1 MVDSVEKAPKS
12 ELDWATIEE
21 KWRKRWTDDRIF
33 ETNPQ
38 SDKKK
43 YFLTVA
49 YPYPNSPQHVGHGR
63 TYTLAD
69 VHARY
74 KRMNNYNV
82 LFPMGFHYTGTP
94 IVSMSQ
100 RIKANDRELIETF
113 QKIYKIPDDVI
124 SNFIE
129 PKKIASYFHQEI
141 KQGMNEMGYSIDWR
155 REFTT
160 IDKGYSKFISWQF
173 RNLKKKGLIV
183 QGSHPVGWC
192 PQDQNPVS
200 QHDTIGDIE
209 PELIEY
215 VLVKFKFEDQY
226 FVPTATLRPE
236 TIFGVTNL
244 WINPDT
250 KYVIAQV
257 NNEKWI
263 ITKEAARKLEFLNT
277 AVKLISEISGS
288 DLIGK
293 YVFDEKRKQQV
304 PMFPA
309 SFVDPDNGTGIV
321 MSVPAH
327 APYDYQAL
335 IDLRKDY
342 NTLRK
347 YNITAN
353 VDPVKIIQT
362 DTFSSNGSSA
372 AETIV
377 TSYSIKDQNDPKL
390 EDATNKLYSEEF
402 HNGKLLPNIDEI
414 GNLSVVEAREIIKTK
429 IISQG
434 IGTTMYELK
443 NSVKCRCGTP
453 CVVKLLTNQ
462 WFINYGDENWKK
474 MSYELIDN
482 MEILPEE
489 IRQEFT
495 NVIDWL
501 KERACARKSGLGTK
515 LPWDN
520 EWIIESLADSVIY
533 MAYYPLSRYISNNQ
547 DLQKDEDKILA
558 DNMNDN
564 FFNYVLLGK
573 NDPNVVAAESK
584 IPIQL
589 LEKIKNEFDYFYPVD
604 SRHSGRDLVPNH
616 LSFFIFN
623 HVAIFPKEKWPKQIV
638 VNGSVLMEGKKMSK
652 SLGNIIPL
660 RHAIEEYGADS
671 IRLTMLASSEIL
683 QDSDFSFDL
692 VKGIRT
698 KLFDIYRNILSH
710 LDIFRVQ
717 SSVDEDM
724 EDVWMSSRLQNVI
737 MDTTS
742 AIEKFRIR
750 EALHNILYLMDN
762 DLEWYEKRK
771 LAKNKSIF
779 NNYLKEFFETRIKLL
794 APFAPY
800 FCEEVWEIMGNAS
813 YISSAQWPEINQS
826 KITLISEDNERIIQS
841 IIFDIQKI
849 TKVTKIV
856 PKKISIYTA
865 SNIKCALYRKI
876 LDRIQRQTTPN
887 FGQIMKEFVN
897 DDQVKDLVKRNP
909 DLVKKIIDDILSESV
924 DVRERRMKIDSFDE
938 IIPLD
943 DGKSLLVSEVG
954 NNKLEVNIY
963 SEDDNDKYDP
973 KQKSKFARPYK
984 PAIYIE

>member
-1 MVDSVEKAPKS
+1 MVDSVEKLPNV
-12 ELDWATIEE
+12 ELEWARIEE
-21 KWRKRWTDDRIF
+21 KWRKRWTDDKIF
-33 ETNPQ
+33 ETDPQ
-38 SDKKK
+38 LDKKK

-100 RIKANDRELIETF
+100 RIKSNDLELIETF
-113 QKIYKIPDDVI
+113 QQIYKIPDNVI
-124 SNFIE
+124 SSLIE
-129 PKKIASYFHQEI
+129 PKKIADYFHQEI

-173 RNLKKKGLIV
+173 RNLRKNGLIV

-200 QHDTIGDIE
+200 QHDTVGDIE

-226 FVPTATLRPE
+226 VVPTATLRPE

-250 KYVIAQV
+250 KYVVAQV

-263 ITKEAARKLEFLNT
+263 VTKEAARKLEFLNAT
-277 AVKLISEISGS
+277 VKLVSEIDGS

-293 YVFDEKRKQQV
+293 SVFDEKRKQQV
-304 PMFPA
+304 PIFPA
-309 SFVDPDNGTGIV
+309 SFVDPNNGTGIV

-335 IDLRKDY
+335 IDLRKDGKM
-342 NTLRK
+342 LSK
-347 YNITAN
+347 YNINAN
-353 VDPVKIIQT
+353 VVPIKIIHT
-362 DTFSSNGSSA
+362 DAFSSNESSP

-377 TSYSIKDQNDPKL
+377 TSYAIKDQNDPKL

-402 HNGKLLPNIDEI
+402 HNGKLLPDIDEI
-414 GNLSVVEAREIIKTK
+414 GNLSVTEARDTIRTK
-429 IISQG
+429 IITQG

-443 NSVKCRCGTP
+443 NSVKCRCGTT

-462 WFINYGDENWKK
+462 WFINYGNENWKK
-474 MSYELIDN
+474 MAYELIDN

-515 LPWDN
+515 LPWDD

-533 MAYYPLSRYISNNQ
+533 MAYYLLSRHISNNQ

-558 DNMNDN
+558 DNLNDN
-564 FFNYVLLGK
+564 FFDYVLLGK
-573 NDPNVVAAESK
+573 NNRDTVAMESK
-584 IPIQL
+584 ISNQL
-589 LEKIKNEFDYFYPVD
+589 LEKIRNEFEYFYPVD

-616 LSFFIFN
+616 LAFFIFN
-623 HVAIFPKEKWPKQIV
+623 HVAIFPKDKWPKQIV

-660 RHAIEEYGADS
+660 RQAIEEYGADS
-671 IRLTMLASSEIL
+671 IRLTMLTSAEIL

-692 VKGIRT
+692 VKGIRA
-698 KLFDIYRNILSH
+698 KLFDIYRNMNTNLK
-710 LDIFRVQ
+710 IFKSQ
-717 SSVDEDM
+717 NSLDEDL
-724 EDVWMSSRLQNVI
+724 EDVWISSRLQSII
-737 MDTTS
+737 MDTTA

-750 EALHNILYLMDN
+750 EALHTILYLMDN

-779 NNYLKEFFETRIKLL
+779 NNYLREFYETRIKLL
-794 APFAPY
+794 SPFAPY
-800 FCEEVWEIMGNAS
+800 FCEEVWELIGNDS
-813 YISSAQWPEINQS
+813 YISKAQWPEINQS
-826 KITLISEDNERIIQS
+826 RISIKSEDNEKLIQN

-849 TKVTKIV
+849 TKVTKMA

-865 SNIKCALYRKI
+865 SNVKCMLYRKI
-876 LDRIQRQTTPN
+876 LDRIQRQVTPN
-887 FGQIMKEFVN
+887 FGQIMKEFIN
-897 DDQVKDLVKRNP
+897 DNEVKELVKRNP
-909 DLVKKIIDDILSESV
+909 DLVKKIIDDILSESEN
-924 DVRERRMKIDSFDE
+924 VRERRMKMDSFDE
-938 IIPLD
+938 KTPLD
-943 DGKSLLVSEVG
+943 DGKSLLISEVG
-954 NNKLEVNIY
+954 NNQLEVHIY